1 MGAGGSHSS
10 TGPTLLASVKAVH
23 DPKDTS
29 WHPPITY
36 ALCVA
41 GGGARAFSYSLG
53 VFRALSDLNLLD
65 KIDGIAS
72 VSGGT
77 WLSCIYV
84 FAKTFKGSPVSSA
97 QLLGATAPP
106 TRAEELSMSKL
117 QELQPA
123 IASGLAEGD
132 SDKILAELAVQY
144 VGREWEVWPQVMSR
158 WLLRHFDE
166 LGSLDRCLAQDEAHV
181 ARITARNPSL
191 EPKSF
196 LTPRPDRRQ
205 ALVMCGAA
213 LAPVDRLATK
223 ANAVV
228 FQMSADYVGSPF
240 YPKNTQVDYQK
251 APLCPCDACCYQS
264 CKTMRTVGGGFVE
277 SFAFGGTAP
286 TKGSEQK
293 GGTDVAVGAPARPF
307 SLPCAAGISSWG
319 PGGALNE
326 SELVADIAN
335 IRQLYWPVTSPQLPM
350 PQAAVEYELADGGC
364 VDTSGL
370 LSQLQRKATRLVSIV
385 PSDAPLDAA
394 AVNGP
399 TVTVESFKPDV
410 AGVYDALYV
419 LFGYEK
425 PGTGRLRQN
434 DQVFDRAL
442 LLPIV
447 RELKVLVDAGKP
459 AVLKKTLQ
467 VLPNDWW
474 GIAGNCEVE
483 LIIVVLEVC
492 REFQDLLPADTKQEL
507 AKWDG
512 AFPHFPYYK
521 TVLNNLTDLLGLT
534 WPQVNLL
541 AAQAEYSVKTN
552 AALFQELFAA

>member
-1 MGAGGSHSS
+1 
-10 TGPTLLASVKAVH
+10 
-23 DPKDTS
+23 
-29 WHPPITY
+29 
-36 ALCVA
+36 
-41 GGGARAFSYSLG
+41 
-53 VFRALSDLNLLD
+53 
-65 KIDGIAS
+65 
-72 VSGGT
+72 
-77 WLSCIYV
+77 
-84 FAKTFKGSPVSSA
+84 
-97 QLLGATAPP
+97 
-106 TRAEELSMSKL
+106 MSKL